1 MHPLRIW
8 MLSCRLHRRGFR
20 RTARLL
26 KAFNFMVFKAIL
38 PPEVQPGPNCQL
50 VHHALGVGVH
60 VQMKI
65 GRDVTIYHL
74 ASFAA
79 EAWLGADR
87 FQVIGDRVIV
97 GVGSILVGPIT
108 VGDDAV
114 IGAGAVV
121 VKDVPPG
128 AVVAGSP
135 ARIISYDGVEIN
147 ARRLG
152 RPLPA
157 DRSESAAV

>member
-1 MHPLRIW
+1 MNAVHPLRIW

-20 RTARLL
+20 RTARIL
-26 KAFNFMVFKAIL
+26 KAINFMVFKAIL
-38 PPEVQPGPNCQL
+38 PPEVEPGPNLEL

-65 GRDVTIYHL
+65 GRDVTVYHFV
-74 ASFAA
+74 SFAA
-79 EAWLGADR
+79 DAPLGSDR
-87 FQVIGDRVIV
+87 FQVIGDRVTV
-97 GVGSILVGPIT
+97 GTGSILVGPISI
-108 VGDDAV
+108 GDDAV

-121 VKDVPPG
+121 VSDVPAG

-135 ARIISYDGVEIN
+135 AKPISYKGAAIN

-152 RPLPA
+152 RH
-157 DRSESAAV
+157 ESV